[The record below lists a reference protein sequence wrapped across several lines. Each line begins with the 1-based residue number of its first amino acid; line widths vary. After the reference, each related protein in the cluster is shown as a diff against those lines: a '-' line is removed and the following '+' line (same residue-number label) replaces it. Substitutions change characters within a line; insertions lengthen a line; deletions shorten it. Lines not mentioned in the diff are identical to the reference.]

1 MGQKRRLV
9 NPFDSRVQST
19 KKRTFCFYDST
30 LTRWLSSGSFSFQF
44 FFVCQRH
51 PRRRLIPAGRA
62 FNYVHAVSYGRVD
75 LFLKK
80 NKFKLIVA
88 AE

>member
-30 LTRWLSSGSFSFQF
+30 LTRWLSSGSFSFQIF
-44 FFVCQRH
+44 CCVCQPH

-75 LFLKK
+75 LFLK
-80 NKFKLIVA
+80 NKFKLIV
-88 AE
+88 EGE